1 MAQSIPTIPFR
12 PSFGGSFEELYNPP
26 ELAGKFLDVP
36 GFYGSAGFDLGTPS
50 ELTETTAAP
59 ATGPSGSLGASSLQ
73 PNNPYG
79 LDLNDLDKD
88 EKFQLML
95 YGLLKG
101 DRPTAEDD
109 ERRFKMFQ
117 TLQREDAE
125 RANKMGRSNYDKAL
139 LGSLIQKFPEAITNM
154 AFAGSAFNAQNTLMP
169 LKVAEYGRKYF

>member
-26 ELAGKFLDVP
+26 EIAGRWMGVP

-79 LDLNDLDKD
+79 LDLSDLDKQD
-88 EKFQLML
+88 KFQLML
-95 YGLLKG
+95 LGMLKNE
-101 DRPTAEDD
+101 RPTAEDD

-125 RANKMGRSNYDKAL
+125 RANEMGRKNYDKAL
-139 LGSLIQKFPEAITNM
+139 LGSLIQKIPEAMTNM
-154 AFAGSAFNAQNTLMP
+154 AMAGNAFSNPYAPLNAAQ
-169 LKVAEYGRKYF
+169 YGRKYFN